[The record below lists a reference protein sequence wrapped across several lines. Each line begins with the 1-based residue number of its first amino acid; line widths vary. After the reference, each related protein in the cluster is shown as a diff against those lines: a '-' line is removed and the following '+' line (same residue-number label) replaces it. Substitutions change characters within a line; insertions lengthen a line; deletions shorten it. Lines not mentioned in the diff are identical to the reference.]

1 MEFNHISV
9 LLNESV
15 DALNVKPEGVYLD
28 GTLGGGGH
36 SSLICENLGESGTL
50 IGIDRDTAALS
61 AAGKKL
67 EKYNCRI
74 LTVHDN
80 FFNVKRILESLK
92 IPNID
97 GAILDLGV
105 SSPQLD
111 EAERGFSYN
120 SDARLDM
127 RMNRDDKRRHMM

>member
-1 MEFNHISV
+1 MTARLAAADIRLLYVKNLANPELLSV
-9 LLNESV
+9 LTEILPHLMQPV
-15 DALNVKPEGVYLD
+15 
-28 GTLGGGGH
+28 
-36 SSLICENLGESGTL
+36 
-50 IGIDRDTAALS
+50 
-61 AAGKKL
+61 KL
-67 EKYNCRI
+67 EKYKCRK

-80 FFNVKRILESLK
+80 FFNVKNILESLK

-127 RMNRDDKRRHMM
+127 RMNRDEN